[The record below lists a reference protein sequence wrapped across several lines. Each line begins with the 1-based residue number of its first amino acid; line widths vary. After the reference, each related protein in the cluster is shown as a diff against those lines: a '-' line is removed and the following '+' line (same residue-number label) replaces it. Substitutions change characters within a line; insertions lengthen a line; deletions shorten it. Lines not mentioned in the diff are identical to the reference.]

1 MSRSPPAR
9 CLFRSHIPASGPT
22 CITPRCCAAASR
34 AHAATT
40 AAATAWRVEALLADT
55 EGIGVKRRKLW
66 MRGCRMQAKW
76 ARSARRAQASW
87 QAHTSLSEA
96 LLRDLVALHDRA
108 FWRVLPACAYGTKGV
123 NIPGRQAHWKAGVIG
138 THRLEVARAPSASQ
152 GLEGQEASI
161 GGGVEAKCAAPVFSP
176 LDTTSEA
183 MFARSI
189 RYFTPFSVAPV
200 AYTSFSAASSMP
212 EDKER
217 MWSARQLG
225 ARGRV
230 TRAVEDGL
238 CIARAR
244 CTVVMRVLATK
255 SCRWAIPC
263 PRR

>member
-123 NIPGRQAHWKAGVIG
+123 NSRQTSTLEGGSHRHASPGGG
-138 THRLEVARAPSASQ
+138 TCAECVARA
-152 GLEGQEASI
+152 
-161 GGGVEAKCAAPVFSP
+161 GGAG
-176 LDTTSEA
+176 
-183 MFARSI
+183 
-189 RYFTPFSVAPV
+189 SVNWGWCGG
-200 AYTSFSAASSMP
+200 
-212 EDKER
+212 K
-217 MWSARQLG
+217 
-225 ARGRV
+225 
-230 TRAVEDGL
+230 
-238 CIARAR
+238 
-244 CTVVMRVLATK
+244 MRRTCVLA
-255 SCRWAIPC
+255 AGYDF
-263 PRR
+263 